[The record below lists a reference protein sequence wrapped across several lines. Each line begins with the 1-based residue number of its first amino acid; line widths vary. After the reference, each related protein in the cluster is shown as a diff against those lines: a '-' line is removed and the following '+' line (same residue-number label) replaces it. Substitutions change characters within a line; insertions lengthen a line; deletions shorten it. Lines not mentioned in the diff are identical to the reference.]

1 MSRRAASASW
11 SGAECAQSW
20 SVGGGSVAL
29 LVGSSCRV
37 VVSMCGSDLESCDFR
52 NELEGLNSI

>member
-20 SVGGGSVAL
+20 SVAGGSVVL

-37 VVSMCGSDLESCDFR
+37 VVSMCGSDL
-52 NELEGLNSI
+52 